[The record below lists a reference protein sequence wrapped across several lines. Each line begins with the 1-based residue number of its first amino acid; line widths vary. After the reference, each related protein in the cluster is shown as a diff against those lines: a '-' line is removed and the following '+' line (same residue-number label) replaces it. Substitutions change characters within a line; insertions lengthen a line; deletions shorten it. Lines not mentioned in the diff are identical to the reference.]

1 MGEVKDKI
9 LGILKEYTQEM
20 EGYSYYGSNPGI
32 SEDDYDEI
40 ASKIELLTN
49 PEPRHEN
56 QDKE

>member
-1 MGEVKDKI
+1 MKDKI